1 MKTIFLT
8 MAAAICV
15 ATPAAAQPWQGRGN
29 QQSVELQTQ
38 IDAGVRSGSI
48 SQRELPALRTSLR
61 ELSMLERQLSLGG
74 LTGRENATLR
84 QHGNELRQ
92 QIHFASQTRGSGRF
106 EHGGRFDTNGRFDSG
121 DRAGWE
127 ARYDSE
133 HRAAWDN
140 RYMSDRNSAWE
151 SARQG
156 GVRSDNRFDMNR
168 GDRFDMDNR
177 GSSRFEA
184 STRGARFAGDVGIG
198 QRASRRMV
206 EMPDQYRG
214 EFRDSDRVYY
224 RYDSERVYEI
234 DRSTNLV
241 VRLFD
246 LVD

>member
-15 ATPAAAQPWQGRGN
+15 ATPAAAQTWQGN

-61 ELSMLERQLSLGG
+61 QLSMLERQLAVGG

-84 QHGNELRQ
+84 QHGNTLRQ
-92 QIHFASQTRGSGRF
+92 QIHFASQTRGGA
-106 EHGGRFDTNGRFDSG
+106 GRFDNDGRFGSQ
-121 DRAGWE
+121 DRAGWD

-133 HRAAWDN
+133 NRAAWDA

-151 SARQG
+151 RARQG
-156 GVRSDNRFDMNR
+156 GLRSDNRFDMDR

-177 GSSRFEA
+177 GSSRFAA

-206 EMPDQYRG
+206 ALPDQYRG
-214 EFRDSDRVYY
+214 EFRDSDDVYY

-234 DRSTNLV
+234 DRSSNLI

-246 LVD
+246 LID

>member
-48 SQRELPALRTSLR
+48 SQRELVSLRTSLR
-61 ELSMLERQLSLGG
+61 QLTMLERQLGIGG

-84 QHGNELRQ
+84 QHGNTLRQ
-92 QIHFASQTRGSGRF
+92 QIHFASQTRGGM
-106 EHGGRFDTNGRFDSG
+106 GRFDHD
-121 DRAGWE
+121 DRASWD

-133 HRAAWDN
+133 NRAAWDA
-140 RYMSDRNSAWE
+140 RYMSDRDAAWNSG
-151 SARQG
+151 R
-156 GVRSDNRFDMNR
+156 R
-168 GDRFDMDNR
+168 GM
-177 GSSRFEA
+177 GASSRFEM
-184 STRGARFAGDVGIG
+184 SNRGARFAGDVGIG

-206 EMPDQYRG
+206 ALPDQYLG
-214 EFRDSDRVYY
+214 EFRDSDEVYY

-234 DRSTNLV
+234 DRDSNLI

-246 LVD
+246 LID

>member
-29 QQSVELQTQ
+29 QQSVELQTR
-38 IDAGVRSGSI
+38 IDAGVRSGAI
-48 SQRELPALRTSLR
+48 SQRELYSLR
-61 ELSMLERQLSLGG
+61 ASLRQLTTLERQLGIGG

-84 QHGNELRQ
+84 LRGNELRQ
-92 QIHFASQTRGSGRF
+92 QIHFASQTGAGARF
-106 EHGGRFDTNGRFDSG
+106 EGNGRGDNR
-121 DRAGWE
+121 DRAGWD

-133 HRAAWDN
+133 HRTAWDD

-151 SARQG
+151 SGRQG
-156 GVRSDNRFDMNR
+156 NMGLN
-168 GDRFDMDNR
+168 
-177 GSSRFEA
+177 SRFAA

-206 EMPDQYRG
+206 AMPDQYRG
-214 EFRDSDRVYY
+214 EFRDSDEVYY

-234 DRSTNLV
+234 DRDSNLI

-246 LVD
+246 LID